1 MGTGAGGGLLR
12 VAQRAVDAVFN
23 ARARLAHAAEPD
35 SPSVRTADH
44 TLLVKEHVLEV
55 GKLTQVGAPCHKW
68 VTLTLTSG
76 QVIAG
81 HTCQMVKAKGQPRL
95 RE

>member
-1 MGTGAGGGLLR
+1 MSR
-12 VAQRAVDAVFN
+12 S
-23 ARARLAHAAEPD
+23 ARWMPSSTRGRGWRTRPNPY